1 MGSVALSCPAALAG
15 AAAVLVRPEAVQL
28 RMPDVP
34 AMPAVGAHGAPRGQ
48 ARVLQRLF
56 LGDRVQLRLAVD
68 GQPEPL
74 VADQPRDCPA
84 HEGVAV
90 AITIDPSRL
99 RPATQNAVE
108 DKS

>member
-1 MGSVALSCPAALAG
+1 
-15 AAAVLVRPEAVQL
+15 
-28 RMPDVP
+28 
-34 AMPAVGAHGAPRGQ
+34 
-48 ARVLQRLF
+48 
-56 LGDRVQLRLAVD
+56 
-68 GQPEPL
+68 

-84 HEGVAV
+84 HEGDTV